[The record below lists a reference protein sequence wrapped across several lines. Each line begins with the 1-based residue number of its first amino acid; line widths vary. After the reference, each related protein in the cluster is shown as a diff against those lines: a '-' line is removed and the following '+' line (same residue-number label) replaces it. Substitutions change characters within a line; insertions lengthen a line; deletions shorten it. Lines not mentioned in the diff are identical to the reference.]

1 MEVDRGRFLKL
12 VAALASAT
20 AVPMACATSNP
31 EPQVVSV
38 PLDIKPIAE
47 AKKPAAIAAAGPPL
61 EVAAEPPPSAD
72 PSTSSLGIW
81 ALPYDSSAP
90 PKTCAQLKCPGPTQ
104 EAMGA
109 LRMHCKVLSEGLR
122 PEAFQ
127 RFMTCMMAH
136 NNTPDTCDLT
146 LVDDEPGSCLEKWS
160 SPPAIDPA
168 TAAKCKPIVA
178 ACAGPNRSI
187 HASGPLTLDACQRMF
202 SATSVRADRKMIHC
216 AIEYCD
222 GAPGLCQT
230 ATMF

>member
-1 MEVDRGRFLKL
+1 MELDRGRYLKL
-12 VAALASAT
+12 VAALTSAT

-47 AKKPAAIAAAGPPL
+47 ARPPIATAAPPDAATA
-61 EVAAEPPPSAD
+61 PPPPGD
-72 PSTSSLGIW
+72 PSMSLSAGIW
-81 ALPYDSSAP
+81 ALPYDPSAP

-109 LRMHCKVLSEGLR
+109 LRMHCKALSEALR

-127 RFMTCMMAH
+127 RFMTCMMAR
-136 NNTPDTCDLT
+136 NNTPDTCDLS
-146 LVDDEPGSCLEKWS
+146 LVDDEPGNCLEKWS
-160 SPPAIDPA
+160 SPPTIDPA
-168 TAAKCKPIVA
+168 TAVKCKPIVA
-178 ACAGPNRSI
+178 ACAGPNRSMY
-187 HASGPLTLDACQRMF
+187 AKAPLTLDACQRMF
-202 SATSVRADRKMIHC
+202 SVTSVRADRKMIHC

-222 GAPGLCQT
+222 GAPGLCST